1 MAETFVQVMK
11 GESKESEEYTSF
23 EEQCQWAFNVI
34 RKHSSHLI
42 NLFQLVRK
50 SALLTTTYLF
60 VHGPDGCCLG
70 WATDAVDRHP

>member
-1 MAETFVQVMK
+1 MAETFAQVMK

-50 SALLTTTYLF
+50 RALLTTTYLCTALTAA
-60 VHGPDGCCLG
+60 VLG
-70 WATDAVDRHP
+70 WTTDAVDRHP

>member
-1 MAETFVQVMK
+1 MK

-50 SALLTTTYLF
+50 RALLTTTYLRTALTAAVF
-60 VHGPDGCCLG
+60 G
-70 WATDAVDRHP
+70 WAADAVDRHP

>member
-50 SALLTTTYLF
+50 IALLTTTYLRTALTAAVF
-60 VHGPDGCCLG
+60 G
-70 WATDAVDRHP
+70 WAADAVDRHP

>member
-50 SALLTTTYLF
+50 SALLTTT
-60 VHGPDGCCLG
+60 CLRTALTVAVFG
-70 WATDAVDRHP
+70 WAEDAVDRHS